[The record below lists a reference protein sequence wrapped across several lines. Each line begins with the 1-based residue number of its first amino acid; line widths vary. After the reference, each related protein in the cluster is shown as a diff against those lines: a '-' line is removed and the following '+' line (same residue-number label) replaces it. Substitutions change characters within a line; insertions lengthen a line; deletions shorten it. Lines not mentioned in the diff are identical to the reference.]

1 MFGIGSGLFI
11 LRRVERAPIRLDPT
25 VHPYSPMFITDKH
38 AGYAMGRYGLAG
50 PLPRG
55 GQAMSHQ
62 KNRRE
67 AAWKSRKQEQHP
79 HGKIKSLKEL
89 SNESENR

>member
-1 MFGIGSGLFI
+1 MPLSRHSACAGDTRPAYNGFSAGATYGTTP
-11 LRRVERAPIRLDPT
+11 AP
-25 VHPYSPMFITDKH
+25 
-38 AGYAMGRYGLAG
+38 AGEYA
-50 PLPRG
+50 RG
-55 GQAMSHQ
+55 GSSMSHQ

-89 SNESENR
+89 SDEAERQ

>member
-1 MFGIGSGLFI
+1 
-11 LRRVERAPIRLDPT
+11 
-25 VHPYSPMFITDKH
+25 
-38 AGYAMGRYGLAG
+38 
-50 PLPRG
+50 
-55 GQAMSHQ
+55 MSHQ

-89 SNESENR
+89 SDEADRQ